1 MAKGHLESFW
11 TACGTGG
18 ERARYTTSPTTELVM
33 SSFFRTNVGTLDRVF
48 RLLLGVGV
56 LSMAFTGPQ
65 SAWGYLG
72 IIPLLTGA
80 FGTCPIYSALGLNT
94 CAVKRA

>member
-1 MAKGHLESFW
+1 
-11 TACGTGG
+11 
-18 ERARYTTSPTTELVM
+18 M

-48 RLLLGVGV
+48 RLLLGVGL
-56 LSMAFTGPQ
+56 LSLVFTGPQ

-72 IIPLLTGA
+72 IIPLLTGV
-80 FGTCPIYSALGLNT
+80 FGTCPAYSLLGLNT